1 MKNFKTIID
10 VRDDYEF
17 EDGHVVKSI
26 NVPLGDI
33 QQKIDEIKNMP
44 QPILLCCLSGG
55 RSGVAS
61 QFLQQ
66 QGVECFNGGGW
77 LDVEQGIQIGQLCW
91 ED

>member
-44 QPILLCCLSGG
+44 QPILLCCVSGG

-66 QGVECFNGGGW
+66 QGIECFNGGGW

>member
-10 VRDDYEF
+10 VRDEYEF
-17 EDGHVVKSI
+17 EDGSVIKSI
-26 NVPLGDI
+26 NVPLNEI
-33 QQKIDEIKNMP
+33 QEKLEEIKSLP
-44 QPILLCCLSGG
+44 QPIVLCCLSGG

-66 QGVECFNGGGW
+66 QGIECFNGGGW
-77 LDVEQGIQIGQLCW
+77 REVEQGIEIGELCW